1 MSANESAPAVS
12 GWRSPAVVITAG
24 CLIALIGFG
33 TRSSFGLYL
42 DPMTIDKGWNR
53 ETFALAMAIQNL
65 LWGFGVPIAGMIADR
80 FGPLK
85 VIIVGALLYALGIY
99 GMMLAETGSMLHL
112 TGGVLT
118 GLGVA
123 FTAFSLAM
131 ASMARVVSPQ
141 SRSMVLGLGT
151 AAGSLGQVI
160 FSPLSQ
166 WLITGLG
173 WETALLIQ
181 AGLTLL
187 LIPLAVA
194 LPTGKAVSAA
204 NEADLTM
211 RAVLAE
217 AASHRGYLLLTAGF
231 FVCGFHVAFI
241 AVHFPAYVKDLGM
254 SPLTGA
260 YALALVGLFN
270 IFGSFLSGYA
280 GKHFSMK
287 SSLSFIYAA
296 RAVVIF
302 GLLMMPKTPTTIY
315 LFSAVMG
322 LLWLSTVPLTTAIVA
337 QVFGVRF
344 LATLFGFVFL
354 SHQLGSF
361 VGVWMGGRLYDA
373 YGNYDGMWWAGIFF
387 GIVAA
392 LLHWPINEKPLPRLS
407 AQTA

>member
-1 MSANESAPAVS
+1 MSANAATTGS

-53 ETFALAMAIQNL
+53 ETFALALAIQNL

-85 VIIVGALLYALGIY
+85 VIIVGAALYAAGIY
-99 GMMLAETGSMLHL
+99 GMMTAQTGTALYL

-173 WETALLIQ
+173 WETALLLQ
-181 AGLTLL
+181 AAFTLL
-187 LIPLAVA
+187 MIPLAFA
-194 LPTGKAVSAA
+194 LPGGQANTAQNEMDVTLRSVLGEAV
-204 NEADLTM
+204 N
-211 RAVLAE
+211 
-217 AASHRGYLLLTAGF
+217 HRGYLLLTAGF

-270 IFGSFLSGYA
+270 IVGSFASGYV
-280 GKHFSMK
+280 GKHYSMK

-296 RAVVIF
+296 RAVVILA
-302 GLLMMPKTPTTIY
+302 LLMMPKTPATIY

-337 QVFGVRF
+337 QVFGVRY

-361 VGVWMGGRLYDA
+361 IGVWMGGRLYDM

-387 GIVAA
+387 GVVAA
-392 LLHWPINEKPLPRLS
+392 IVHWPIDERPLARLS
-407 AQTA
+407 AEAA